1 MRRRQADPVGDRR
14 LRAAIRPGPGS
25 GPPLVVCNG
34 IGTPLEALEPVT
46 GVLDPA
52 IEVVRFDVP
61 GVGGSPAPRLP
72 YTIQCLAR
80 LMAALPPDPRLHVY
94 PDGHLGLLTRAAE
107 LAPVVSDLL
116 LSVEPGARRAV
127 QYVT

>member
-1 MRRRQADPVGDRR
+1 MVPVGDRR
-14 LRAAIRPGPGS
+14 LRAAIRPGTGG

-34 IGTPLEALEPVT
+34 IGTALEALEPFT
-46 GVLDPA
+46 SVLDPA

-80 LMAALPPDPRLHVY
+80 LAAQM
-94 PDGHLGLLTRAAE
+94 LGE
-107 LAPVVSDLL
+107 PAPVVSDFL

-127 QYVT
+127 Q